1 MHALLPELLLDPYL
15 LCWILRAFVFENT
28 NGGFS
33 LAAMIAYLD
42 LQSAFSGTHITG
54 NVRERRD
61 FTPADQSEGFFP
73 PLFSQGGFLLFVIN

>member
-1 MHALLPELLLDPYL
+1 
-15 LCWILRAFVFENT
+15 
-28 NGGFS
+28 
-33 LAAMIAYLD
+33 MIAYLD

-73 PLFSQGGFLLFVIN
+73 LSSVRADFYSL